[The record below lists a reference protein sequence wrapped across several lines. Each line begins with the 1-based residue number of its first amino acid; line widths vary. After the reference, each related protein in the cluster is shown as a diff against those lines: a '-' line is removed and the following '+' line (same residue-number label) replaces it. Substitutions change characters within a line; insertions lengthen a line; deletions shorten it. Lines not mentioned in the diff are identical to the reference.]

1 MRSVN
6 AVKNMVLKRG
16 LQKFFCWRGVW
27 RVYMGIGIVTKKEE
41 GWRKKG
47 GYDSQGNQALFW
59 PCYTVVVPLLVKLLN
74 KNFTYLIH

>member
-16 LQKFFCWRGVW
+16 LQKSFCWRGVW

-47 GYDSQGNQALFW
+47 GL
-59 PCYTVVVPLLVKLLN
+59 
-74 KNFTYLIH
+74 